1 MSTVTPPRNGIPIG
15 WMRVNGV
22 RTMVEIEPEYL
33 RFFFSLYERGGGTT
47 APSNTDISASAFE
60 DAGIEEIKATIYGQ
74 TGEFGQNP
82 LPIIPEQQPDVSA
95 ELSALRAELDILRN
109 RIDGIE
115 QL

>member
-1 MSTVTPPRNGIPIG
+1 
-15 WMRVNGV
+15 MRVNGV

-33 RFFFSLYERGGGTT
+33 RFFFSLFERGGGTN

-60 DAGIEEIKATIYGQ
+60 DAGIEEIKATLYSQ
-74 TGEFGQNP
+74 AAEFGLDP
-82 LPIIPEQQPDVSA
+82 VVIIPEPPPDVSA
-95 ELSALRAELDILRN
+95 ELASLRAELDLLRN